1 MSKQSVNLKGELEL
15 GKVTSHLEEI
25 INGLTEG
32 TLCIQQGTDLV
43 TLKPT
48 AYVDMDLEASA
59 KGNKEKLT
67 IELSWKQEAPKES
80 PDEEFKISST
90 EPETIEEPVTA
101 E

>member
-1 MSKQSVNLKGELEL
+1 MSKQSVSLKGELEL
-15 GKVTSHLEEI
+15 GKVTNHLEEI

-32 TLCIQQGTDLV
+32 TLCIQQGPELV

-48 AYVDMDLEASA
+48 AFVEMELEASA

-67 IELSWKQEAPKES
+67 LELSWKQEEPKEA

-90 EPETIEEPVTA
+90 EPEAIAEPVAA